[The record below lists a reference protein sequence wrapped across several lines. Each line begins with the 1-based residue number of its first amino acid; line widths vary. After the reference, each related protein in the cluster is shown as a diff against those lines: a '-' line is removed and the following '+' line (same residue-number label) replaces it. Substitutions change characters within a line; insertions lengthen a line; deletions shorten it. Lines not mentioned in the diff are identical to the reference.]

1 MLRQR
6 SDKETYLVQLLI
18 SMKWYF
24 LGNLTKLLACD
35 DAAMFPDINL
45 FFGENNVK
53 ASSRKEVQT
62 VLLRKSKKIF
72 KKK

>member
-1 MLRQR
+1 
-6 SDKETYLVQLLI
+6 
-18 SMKWYF
+18 MKWYF